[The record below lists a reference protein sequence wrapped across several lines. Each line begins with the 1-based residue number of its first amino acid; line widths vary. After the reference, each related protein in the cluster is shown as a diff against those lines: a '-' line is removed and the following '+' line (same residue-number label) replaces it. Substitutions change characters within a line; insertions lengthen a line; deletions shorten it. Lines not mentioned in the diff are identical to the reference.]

1 MLKVLGILF
10 TIVWVMAGYEVYEE
24 SDDILHKVIT
34 SMIVAIPIWF
44 VWFR

>member
-10 TIVWVMAGYEVYEE
+10 TIVWVMVGYEVYEE

-44 VWFR
+44 IWFR